1 MKNNIYSIKRRLTY
15 SVISFSLFFIVIALY
30 FNYQSSHHEVYEV
43 YDARLG
49 QTAKLFL
56 STLASDDS
64 LDTTG
69 MDERLKHWMG
79 QIQTLSHGK
88 NESTMYGHPY
98 EENILIRIYQDN
110 HIVWDSQ
117 PDIGTI
123 PHKESYAGFGN
134 VFFDNQ
140 NWRFFQLHDIDSG
153 GNPSGSYIIVAE
165 KESIRDEMMTE
176 LALSGLLSQVL
187 LIPCI
192 AFLMYWLIE
201 RNFKPIS
208 ELQFAI
214 TQRNVNKLDAISVS
228 RSTVELSPLVD
239 ALNSLLHELD
249 KAWKREK
256 RFTRMAA
263 HELKTPLA
271 VLRLNAENALLSR
284 NEDELKNDLNRIL
297 LGIERSDRLIQQLLT
312 LARIESVHELNFFPI
327 ELQSLIRST
336 ISDLVPLALK
346 RNQELSFIGDE
357 SYVLGDESFLRL
369 LFTNLIDNA
378 IRYSGN
384 GTIITVTIENESEE
398 VKIYVSD
405 TGNDVSDE
413 TRQKLFESFYRSN
426 REKGD
431 GAGLGLAITR
441 DIVDLHN
448 GSVELLPRN
457 EGKNTFLVKLK
468 RFNSSV

>member
-1 MKNNIYSIKRRLTY
+1 MYSIKRRLTY

-56 STLASDDS
+56 STLASDDNTFDTS
-64 LDTTG
+64 L
-69 MDERLKHWMG
+69 MDERLEHWMA
-79 QIQTLSHGK
+79 QIKALSNGE

-98 EENILIRIYQDN
+98 EENILIRIYRDN
-110 HIVWDSQ
+110 HVVWDSQ
-117 PDIGTI
+117 PGIGKI

-134 VFFDNQ
+134 VFFDDQ
-140 NWRFFQLHDIDSG
+140 NWRFFQLHDIVHNGKSSD
-153 GNPSGSYIIVAE
+153 SYIIVAE

-228 RSTVELSPLVD
+228 RSTVELSPLVN
-239 ALNSLLHELD
+239 ALNGLLHELD
-249 KAWKREK
+249 LAWRREK

-284 NEDELKNDLNRIL
+284 NEDELQNDLKRIL
-297 LGIERSDRLIQQLLT
+297 MGIERSDRLIQQLLT
-312 LARIESVHELNFFPI
+312 LARIESVHEMDFSPI
-327 ELQSLIRST
+327 ELQTLIRST

-346 RNQELSFIGDE
+346 REQELSFIGEE

-378 IRYSGN
+378 IRYSGH
-384 GTIITVTIENESEE
+384 GSIITVTIENKSDE
-398 VKIYVSD
+398 VNIYVAD
-405 TGNDVSDE
+405 TGDDVSDE

-441 DIVDLHN
+441 DIVELHEGN
-448 GSVELLPRN
+448 VELLPRN
-457 EGKNTFLVKLK
+457 EGKNTFLVRLK
-468 RFNSSV
+468 RFNDFVQS